1 MEPVK
6 SIAKEPLDWKSR
18 QRQFERDCSSVLS
31 DLDRQSAI
39 FHHRDGLPH
48 EPFRRLIAESIV
60 KARKPRE
67 INPQLAWEDR
77 ALNAVR
83 KLHPL
88 LKALVEIPGP
98 DGWDKTQLQ
107 RAVKRFCED
116 LNSIW
121 GLRRACRRKG
131 QAKAVRRGTIITP
144 RQWQSLYLYGIYDL
158 FAHETVRP
166 RSFYSF
172 YLPEMLKLSF
182 HGFRNPGPRAL
193 AQQIKLAGGPPR
205 AVHIVGWDVS
215 RYPKYSE
222 LVPALQCMPVRF
234 CKSRKGIRVVP
245 VYYPED
251 FSGDELADEAWAQYF
266 REHSNEESDGP
277 RRILY
282 PPD

>member
-1 MEPVK
+1 MD
-6 SIAKEPLDWKSR
+6 SSRSSGKEPPAWGSPRKQL
-18 QRQFERDCSSVLS
+18 ERDSRTVLS
-31 DLDRQSAI
+31 ELDRRLAV
-39 FHHRDGLPH
+39 FLHRDNLPH

-67 INPQLAWEDR
+67 TNPQLAWEDR
-77 ALNAVR
+77 ALKAVR
-83 KLHPL
+83 KLYPL
-88 LKALVEIPGP
+88 LKTLVEIPGP
-98 DGWDKTQLQ
+98 DGRDKTQLQ
-107 RAVKRFCED
+107 QAVKRFCEG

-182 HGFRNPGPRAL
+182 PGFRNPGPRAL

-266 REHSNEESDGP
+266 REHSNEEGDGP